1 RPDRG
6 LRVEQPVQ
14 VTARVSDLCGDQRVP
29 RSRGDR
35 QGRRLP
41 ALREAVRLPQKRGR
55 APGIWGHRSPEPGV
69 NCAPREVRIQTSRSL
84 HRAGTE
90 VWPLLG
96 RRLVRETA
104 ECGVYLAGVG
114 LTGLRPEY
122 LQPDILRRIF
132 HLEYSGTRGGSFP
145 AGALDPA
152 ATGLE
157 DYASL
162 RSPLGPS

>member
-1 RPDRG
+1 MVSASRAVRPGSARWSAIALRG
-6 LRVEQPVQ
+6 GSGRPECGLGTVLAAEATSQLSV
-14 VTARVSDLCGDQRVP
+14 LCGEQRVP

-69 NCAPREVRIQTSRSL
+69 NFAPREVRIQTSRSL

-104 ECGVYLAGVG
+104 ECGVCLAGVG

-122 LQPDILRRIF
+122 LQPDILWRIF
-132 HLEYSGTRGGSFP
+132 HLEY
-145 AGALDPA
+145 A
-152 ATGLE
+152 
-157 DYASL
+157 
-162 RSPLGPS
+162 